1 MAHSLGLRSAIL
13 LTFLV
18 VLSFM
23 ATACHAKQLSAAE
36 NPCVPLDDAAPNT
49 SIRSTTT
56 TYIYADNQTLAKI
69 IKNSTGTCIQ
79 YVVG

>member
-1 MAHSLGLRSAIL
+1 MAHSLSVRSAIM
-13 LTFLV
+13 LTFIV

-23 ATACHAKQLSAAE
+23 ATACHAKQQSATE
-36 NPCVPLDDAAPNT
+36 NPCVPLSGTAPNT
-49 SIRSTTT
+49 NIRSTTT